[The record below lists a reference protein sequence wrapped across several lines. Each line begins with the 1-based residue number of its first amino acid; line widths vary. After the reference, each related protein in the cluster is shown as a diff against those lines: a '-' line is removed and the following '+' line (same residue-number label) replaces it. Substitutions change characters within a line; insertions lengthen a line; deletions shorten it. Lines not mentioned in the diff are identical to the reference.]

1 MPTYEIQG
9 PDGKTYSIDGPEG
22 ASREEV
28 IAAIQARMQTQPAAP
43 APKAEAPKPAPAPKK
58 AAPVEGAYGAMGEGI
73 DDTVPAP
80 APKAKPAAPA
90 PQIDPTT
97 GKPYPEAAALS
108 EPSVWDRIMMWGGEN
123 KAKAQNEYA
132 ARRTAAERGITI
144 NQAYKITSQ
153 TSRPIFN
160 PEGRQLGQASVE
172 AGEAIAKS
180 LPDAPEAALNTALRA
195 IRAGDIPVEN
205 RTWLDKAIT
214 FTTQDPKQGDL
225 NTQAFANVGQSL
237 GYSAA
242 TMVASAIA
250 GSLGTATAGPI
261 GGVVAGFG
269 TSAAVSYGA
278 SKDEF
283 LSRLKEKLDKDSK
296 NTFERPLNEAEWESA
311 KKEFNSAATKYGAW
325 EAVPEALSNLI
336 FLKVFLAPVKAARTV
351 DKVVEYAKRAVVSQP
366 PEHITETITALGQ
379 NKAELEAKLTKEELN
394 VRDAFKQQFI
404 QTLAIGGGMA
414 VGAATAQQV
423 NKFYETYVEPKVRP
437 GSALA
442 KAIQADLTDYMNQPA
457 RQQTP
462 MAATNVRPSNV
473 QPPETVDTL
482 NAAPPAPPAD
492 PREQVLTQAYA
503 QEGIPPEQAAQVAQ
517 QSVAALNTPPAQP
530 TTLQAA
536 QAGLGLPVTEGQDRV
551 MQRSSA
557 EDEARTTAGRA
568 ERAALQA
575 EASNVPSTEPP
586 SYVTEPS
593 TGEQGIGLPSEPT
606 GEPTG
611 RPRSAIERGL
621 DTAERLVGSATSRE
635 EQQRPPVDAHYQ
647 SAANVLAKAFR
658 LQALPNLAP
667 VFGVGWQQQTMA
679 SNPTPEQFEEAAY
692 NRLEELRFL
701 GQRVEGTPVK
711 AKPAAAP
718 KVEAAKPV
726 EEKKETA
733 KPVVYERGAYIP
745 ASTKGADPVA
755 SAGMRKLNEDDD
767 LYDAVGPATIIS
779 GMDVKGRG
787 EGVGKKLLSG
797 ITEWADQNN
806 QRLVL
811 VPAAQPDATTGG
823 LNQEQLK
830 EWYARNGFEDRADY
844 MVREA
849 KIKEE
854 PSVTEA
860 PKAEQAKKERPKAP
874 AAKPA
879 APAVEEDR
887 TESLELLATRNEALE
902 VEEEEKALLGIND
915 HLKKWFGTTADG
927 LLRKRAKGAGPKKKP
942 DTAKTD
948 EERQE
953 QLEDI
958 NKLNRDAETLIK
970 ATDKYTPIPE
980 SEQDGSVEQRER
992 GRTGQY
998 PTEAEYDYAEALRLH
1013 RLDLMRMALHALALR
1028 SRSRPIKGYSAAAEY
1043 LRKLKPAERERAK
1056 ALWEGT
1062 VQPTALPVKPKAT
1075 LTRAQL
1081 ERFRAGEKLSK
1092 RGRPKKEKTE
1102 AVAKTKKA
1110 KEAKALAEAREI
1122 NWETEKP
1129 FDSTESG
1136 LTEEDF
1142 NELHNPPREDT
1153 GSKANLMQLFKD
1165 LGTEGVLSTQELKT
1179 LENELTGNV
1188 TVEQEQ
1194 DLYLQ
1199 LVEQRE
1205 AGKEVPPSK
1214 AQEEVEDRTI
1224 HDELDDDEK
1233 KTIAKHYGESSYN
1246 EVAQK
1251 KFVADVILAL
1261 NEGLD
1266 AVSRV
1271 LHDIIKRLQAS
1282 VLAGIMVMNTSFMT
1296 PPMRVAVPTTET
1308 RTVQVLAE
1316 VPVEAKGMSKAGE
1329 LAFKNI
1335 FPAIQAD
1342 LKRDNKLFVLTD
1354 KPSATVFVFNPDGSL
1369 LVQSKV
1375 LLGKTLGDYYVGNT
1389 EIDINKITPAGL
1401 FTLGLRDAARGI
1413 TERGGDERKT
1423 ASHYDFGKVFVLDKA
1438 IEGKASV
1445 TLFHSVWTH
1454 EKDAP
1459 KRLAALKKAGPEDSR
1474 YSFGCINL
1482 DKNVYGDLIAN
1493 HQDQMDGAKMFVV
1506 PDEQAATMDFI
1517 RGKAITKG
1525 DIVRQSTPEITK
1537 TITERVP
1544 PATSRAE
1551 ERKTPAT
1558 LRKEQVA
1565 FGRRRRAKTEEGG
1578 ATDLGMEPL
1587 AARRNTSTDA
1597 FKAWFRD
1604 SVVRDRDGEPK
1615 VMYHGTAQDIH
1626 EFRAKQ
1632 AGAIFITEDPKF
1644 AESFGFN
1651 SEFYMMKELF
1661 NTATPEQRKKW
1672 IMDAAKYALAG
1683 ENIDVKIFNEIKQS
1697 VSQMDASFGLIPPEV
1712 EPEVYAALKE
1722 LLPSRNNVVPVYVSA
1737 QNPFDYEN
1745 PKHTDALAAQ
1755 GLSKPFQNAVLKGDW
1770 SVIENETVQD
1780 AIKAAGFDGFYVLEG
1795 GYKNLAVYEPT
1806 QIKSVFNKGTY
1817 DPTDSRI
1824 LASQARDREIAEQ
1837 QLDMEPDP
1845 FFNELESIGGALAY
1859 IAGSP
1864 NKLES
1869 ELALRLLAPDN
1880 RAALKDVQF
1889 VVVEKDDKTIPRDIK
1904 KMLNTQVDGYYV
1916 PDTKGGTV
1924 YVRGLSYGERT
1935 QGINKEIV
1943 LHEAFHAAG
1952 AKKIE
1957 YAMLAKRLGFP
1968 VDKNLSEAVQ
1978 ELEDLMGRA
1987 KAAFDAQG
1995 SKANTHLK
2003 FLDNADAFTNI
2014 QEFYAYGMTDSTMKS
2029 FLLNDVSG
2037 VIEKTS
2043 GFDALIN
2050 AVLKLFG
2057 INPKLKSGL
2066 KDLVLISHEIM
2077 QAQQPSGT
2085 ELANRLKEANTE
2097 IRLAAKRQAKATA
2110 TAERDLKASQSPSA
2124 IIGSV
2129 SAMQSSARDFGVIGT
2144 FMENNFTSMK
2154 VGVLRTLLNIAPT
2167 STLFKIGTTNGITRL
2182 DETKQL
2188 IRARGAMRMGI
2199 QKEMEAIVSRWR
2211 TLSQKQLDLLAD
2223 TMHLST
2229 DLQEDPSLPVQYSG
2243 RIGVRSQELRNL
2255 WQQLAQVPDGHKLYK
2270 DVRDFY
2276 KKAAATFIANLKQQ
2290 IATSALTGNINDPTS
2305 PKGRAFQEI
2314 IDTYEAGIG
2323 TGPYFPLMRQGT
2335 NWARFGKRGDV
2346 NFQLRE
2352 NANDLKQFINA
2363 QIKERKRLGDKRNME
2378 ELRAAGDADFGYD
2391 VKVLQDK
2398 LAKESTSLRKIFKA
2412 IDSATSGAV
2421 LALDELKKDIF
2432 QMHLLL
2438 LPEESFRKMFIP
2450 RKNRAGYNRDA
2461 LQNFVLASSRL
2472 SNQLAGSR
2480 YNRRISDSLTAAMD
2494 SLSGMAGKE
2503 KFELLVKEIEKRTE
2517 NILKPPEQ
2525 QTGEDF
2531 VRMANKFSFMYLLTD
2546 FRQAA
2551 NNLWS
2556 LPSKGLPTLVKYFGE
2571 VATLK
2576 ELTSVLFGR
2585 GLINQVGVTKTD
2597 ANGKVT
2603 WHAPSM
2609 SLSPMVKNSNEL
2621 RRVAEIMEA
2630 REINGGV
2637 SMTSDVYLASKGQ
2650 SITTAERIG
2659 EAIIRTSG
2667 ALHQG
2672 SERAAREML
2681 FWSAYLLSRKQG
2693 LPMLKAID
2701 KAQNI
2706 VEEALFRYA
2715 PDEMPPWANKP
2726 FPKLMF
2732 QFQKFAALNTNF
2744 YVVNTLEA
2752 TGAMPS
2758 DVQAG
2763 AAKALLGAY
2772 MMAILA
2778 TGIGGAFGVSM
2789 MIYLFGVV
2797 DGAWEKYA
2805 NKNLKQSLMN
2815 MSPLRWFKEQYLV
2828 EKFGA
2833 IKLPGTDKTL
2843 ADGLADGFLDT
2854 YTGIKLSSGVS
2865 EGSLWFGEPPTAL
2878 DVQVWLE
2885 YLSRGAQDAMLAPS
2899 LSTLSQ
2905 EISGLASWVGNEGA
2919 WSQEVEKAIP
2929 LKFLRNIA
2937 VSKRLETEGYKDRDY
2952 DTIIDANEFTKG
2964 QLFAQAYLGFRPQA
2978 MADIQEAN
2986 YFIAKNEKM
2995 IYNKRNAL
3003 IDSWVI
3009 SAKKNDFDALV
3020 RTNKKIDEFNQMFP
3034 YHEKL
3039 LVMPDKLV
3047 DALDANLEKALGK
3060 ERGRQVLDKPEFDWI
3075 ESFRDSAKL
3084 KIIENR
3090 GN

>member
-1 MPTYEIQG
+1 MATADDYAGWIVNNADKKG
-9 PDGKTYSIDGPEG
+9 TPEFNTV
-22 ASREEV
+22 AAAYREALAEEQPK
-28 IAAIQARMQTQPAAP
+28 AEAKPAAP
-43 APKAEAPKPAPAPKK
+43 APKPAPVAPTPKK
-58 AAPVEGAYGAMGEGI
+58 AAPVEGSYGAMGEGI
-73 DDTVPAP
+73 DDTVPVP
-80 APKAKPAAPA
+80 APKAKPAASA

-283 LSRLKEKLDKDSK
+283 LTRLKEKLDKDSK
-296 NTFERPLNEAEWESA
+296 NTFKRPLNEAEWESA
-311 KKEFNSAATKYGAW
+311 KKEFDSAATKYGAW

-442 KAIQADLTDYMNQPA
+442 KAIQADLTDYMNQPT
-457 RQQTP
+457 RQQAP
-462 MAATNVRPSNV
+462 MAATNVQPSNV
-473 QPPETVDTL
+473 QPPEAVDTL

-503 QEGIPPEQAAQVAQ
+503 QDGIPPEQAAQVAQ

-568 ERAALQA
+568 ERAALQM
-575 EASNVPSTEPP
+575 EAPNVPSTEPP

-606 GEPTG
+606 GEPTR
-611 RPRSAIERGL
+611 RPASAIERGL

-679 SNPTPEQFEEAAY
+679 SNPTPDEFQEAAY
-692 NRLEELRFL
+692 NHLEELRFL

-711 AKPAAAP
+711 AKPAAAAAP

-726 EEKKETA
+726 EEKKEKPVEA
-733 KPVVYERGAYIP
+733 KPVEGTWEGFPVRILGEFEQDGKSYTRVKFQSAAGTFEGAGARQDIVLTDEVKTEKPKETPSVTQAPKAVETKKEGQAQP
-745 ASTKGADPVA
+745 AAKPAAPTIAEIEAELENLKDVAESKKQALIKAEDEVRAAIKEYDSTPQKSDDQSSPEY
-755 SAGMRKLNEDDD
+755 RKLNSASNVVSAAN
-767 LYDAVGPATIIS
+767 DAYKAAYRAV
-779 GMDVKGRG
+779 DKQY
-787 EGVGKKLLSG
+787 EKLS
-797 ITEWADQNN
+797 
-806 QRLVL
+806 
-811 VPAAQPDATTGG
+811 AAR
-823 LNQEQLK
+823 K
-830 EWYARNGFEDRADY
+830 EAQKP
-844 MVREA
+844 V
-849 KIKEE
+849 
-854 PSVTEA
+854 
-860 PKAEQAKKERPKAP
+860 
-874 AAKPA
+874 AKPA

-915 HLKKWFGTTADG
+915 HLKKWFGTTVDG
-927 LLRKRAKGAGPKKKP
+927 LLRRRAKGAGPKKKP

-958 NKLNRDAETLIK
+958 NKLNRDVETLIK

-998 PTEAEYDYAEALRLH
+998 PTEAEYDYAEAVRLQQ
-1013 RLDLMRMALHALALR
+1013 LDLMRMALHALALR

-1043 LRKLKPAERERAK
+1043 IRNLKPAERARAK
-1056 ALWEGT
+1056 KLWEGT
-1062 VQPTALPVKPKAT
+1062 VKPTALPVKPKAT
-1075 LTRAQL
+1075 LTPAQL
-1081 ERFRAGEKLSK
+1081 KRFRAGEKLSK

-1565 FGRRRRAKTEEGG
+1565 FGRRRRAETEEGG
-1578 ATDLGMEPL
+1578 ATDLGMEP
-1587 AARRNTSTDA
+1587 
-1597 FKAWFRD
+1597 
-1604 SVVRDRDGEPK
+1604 
-1615 VMYHGTAQDIH
+1615 M
-1626 EFRAKQ
+1626 
-1632 AGAIFITEDPKF
+1632 
-1644 AESFGFN
+1644 
-1651 SEFYMMKELF
+1651 
-1661 NTATPEQRKKW
+1661 
-1672 IMDAAKYALAG
+1672 
-1683 ENIDVKIFNEIKQS
+1683 
-1697 VSQMDASFGLIPPEV
+1697 
-1712 EPEVYAALKE
+1712 
-1722 LLPSRNNVVPVYVSA
+1722 
-1737 QNPFDYEN
+1737 
-1745 PKHTDALAAQ
+1745 
-1755 GLSKPFQNAVLKGDW
+1755 
-1770 SVIENETVQD
+1770 
-1780 AIKAAGFDGFYVLEG
+1780 
-1795 GYKNLAVYEPT
+1795 
-1806 QIKSVFNKGTY
+1806 
-1817 DPTDSRI
+1817 
-1824 LASQARDREIAEQ
+1824 ASQARDREIAEQ

-1845 FFNELESIGGALAY
+1845 FFNELESLGGALAY

-1889 VVVEKDDKTIPRDIK
+1889 VVVEKNDKTIPRDIK

-2199 QKEMEAIVSRWR
+2199 QKEMEAIVVRWR
-2211 TLSQKQLDLLAD
+2211 KLSQKQLDLLAD

-2229 DLQEDPSLPVQYSG
+2229 DVQEDPSLPVQYSG
-2243 RIGVRSQELRNL
+2243 RIGVKSQELRNL

-2314 IDTYEAGIG
+2314 LDTYEAGIG

-2681 FWSAYLLSRKQG
+2681 FWSAYLLSRKQK

-3039 LVMPDKLV
+3039 LVMPNKLV

>member
-58 AAPVEGAYGAMGEGI
+58 AAPVEGSYGVMGEGI
-73 DDTVPAP
+73 DDTVPTP
-80 APKAKPAAPA
+80 APKAKSTA
-90 PQIDPTT
+90 QIDPTT

-442 KAIQADLTDYMNQPA
+442 KAIQADLTDYMNQPT
-457 RQQTP
+457 RQQAP
-462 MAATNVRPSNV
+462 MAATNVQPSNV
-473 QPPETVDTL
+473 QPPEAVDTL
-482 NAAPPAPPAD
+482 NAAPPAPPAPPAD

-568 ERAALQA
+568 ERAALQM
-575 EASNVPSTEPP
+575 EAPNVPSTEPP

-679 SNPTPEQFEEAAY
+679 SNPSPDEFQEAAY

-718 KVEAAKPV
+718 KVETAKPVV

-733 KPVVYERGAYIP
+733 KPVESIKEKIFNVQRTQPEAKPGDAI
-745 ASTKGADPVA
+745 T
-755 SAGMRKLNEDDD
+755 LN
-767 LYDAVGPATIIS
+767 LPHVPGGYKV
-779 GMDVKGRG
+779 
-787 EGVGKKLLSG
+787 SG
-797 ITEWADQNN
+797 IVGDSVYMDKEGRELTDRGNYTADYIDEEGYPTDKENAVAQRHVFVTYKVDGQQINN
-806 QRLVL
+806 YFDADTLRLNTL
-811 VPAAQPDATTGG
+811 
-823 LNQEQLK
+823 
-830 EWYARNGFEDRADY
+830 GFEEKPDLTKTKETPS
-844 MVREA
+844 VA
-849 KIKEE
+849 KATETKQAKEE
-854 PSVTEA
+854 
-860 PKAEQAKKERPKAP
+860 RPEAP

-879 APAVEEDR
+879 APAVEKDR

-915 HLKKWFGTTADG
+915 HLKKWFGTTVDG
-927 LLRKRAKGAGPKKKP
+927 LLRRRAKGAGPKKKP

-958 NKLNRDAETLIK
+958 NKLNRDVETLIK

-1013 RLDLMRMALHALALR
+1013 RLDLMRMALHGLALR

-1062 VQPTALPVKPKAT
+1062 VQPTALPVKPTAT
-1075 LTRAQL
+1075 LTPAQL
-1081 ERFRAGEKLSK
+1081 KRFRAGEKLSK

-1102 AVAKTKKA
+1102 TVAKTKKA

-1233 KTIAKHYGESSYN
+1233 KTIAKHYGQSSYN
-1246 EVAQK
+1246 DVAK
-1251 KFVADVILAL
+1251 DKFVKDVILAL

-1296 PPMRVAVPTTET
+1296 PPMQVAVPTTET

-1354 KPSATVFVFNPDGSL
+1354 KPSATVFIFNPDGSL

-1389 EIDINKITPAGL
+1389 DIDINKITPAGL

-1544 PATSRAE
+1544 PATPRAE

-1565 FGRRRRAKTEEGG
+1565 FGRRRRAETEEGG
-1578 ATDLGMEPL
+1578 ATDLGMEP
-1587 AARRNTSTDA
+1587 
-1597 FKAWFRD
+1597 
-1604 SVVRDRDGEPK
+1604 
-1615 VMYHGTAQDIH
+1615 M
-1626 EFRAKQ
+1626 
-1632 AGAIFITEDPKF
+1632 
-1644 AESFGFN
+1644 
-1651 SEFYMMKELF
+1651 
-1661 NTATPEQRKKW
+1661 
-1672 IMDAAKYALAG
+1672 
-1683 ENIDVKIFNEIKQS
+1683 
-1697 VSQMDASFGLIPPEV
+1697 
-1712 EPEVYAALKE
+1712 
-1722 LLPSRNNVVPVYVSA
+1722 
-1737 QNPFDYEN
+1737 
-1745 PKHTDALAAQ
+1745 
-1755 GLSKPFQNAVLKGDW
+1755 
-1770 SVIENETVQD
+1770 
-1780 AIKAAGFDGFYVLEG
+1780 
-1795 GYKNLAVYEPT
+1795 
-1806 QIKSVFNKGTY
+1806 
-1817 DPTDSRI
+1817 
-1824 LASQARDREIAEQ
+1824 ASQARDREIAEQ

-1845 FFNELESIGGALAY
+1845 FFNELESLGGALAY

-1889 VVVEKDDKTIPRDIK
+1889 VVVEKNDKTIPRDIK

-1935 QGINKEIV
+1935 QGINSEIV

-1952 AKKIE
+1952 AKKIA

-2129 SAMQSSARDFGVIGT
+2129 SAMQSSARNFGVIGT

-2154 VGVLRTLLNIAPT
+2154 VGVLRMLLNIAPT
-2167 STLFKIGTTNGITRL
+2167 STLFKIGTANGITRL
-2182 DETKQL
+2182 EETRQL

-2211 TLSQKQLDLLAD
+2211 TLSQKQLNLLAD

-2314 IDTYEAGIG
+2314 LDTYEAGIG

-2352 NANDLKQFINA
+2352 TANDLKKFINA

-2450 RKNRAGYNRDA
+2450 RKNRAGYSRDA
-2461 LQNFVLASSRL
+2461 LQNFVFASRRL

-2480 YNRRISDSLTAAMD
+2480 YNRRITDSLTAAMD
-2494 SLSGMAGKE
+2494 SLQGMAGKE
-2503 KFELLVKEIEKRTE
+2503 KFELLVNEIKKRTE
-2517 NILKPPEQ
+2517 NILKQPEQ
-2525 QTGEDF
+2525 ETGEDL

-2571 VATLK
+2571 AATLK

-2621 RRVAEIMEA
+2621 KRVAEIMEA

-2726 FPKLMF
+2726 FPRLIF

-2763 AAKALLGAY
+2763 AAKALIGAY
-2772 MMAILA
+2772 MMALLA
-2778 TGIGGAFGVSM
+2778 TGVGGAFGFSM
-2789 MIYLFGVV
+2789 MIYLFGVL
-2797 DGAWEKYA
+2797 DGAWERYA

-2843 ADGLADGFLDT
+2843 ADGLADGLLDT
-2854 YTGIKLSSGVS
+2854 YSGLKLSSGVS

-2929 LKFLRNIA
+2929 LKFLRNI
-2937 VSKRLETEGYKDRDY
+2937 VSAERLKKEGYKDRDY
-2952 DTIIDANEFTKG
+2952 DTIIDANEFTEG
-2964 QLFAQAYLGFRPQA
+2964 QLFAMNLGFRPQA
-2978 MADIQEAN
+2978 MADIQETN

-2995 IYNKRNAL
+2995 IYNKRNEL
-3003 IDSWVI
+3003 IDSWVV